1 MSLLISGTSSKAPAT
16 QTASSEAARIASSSA
31 ISVVPTR
38 SLEGRVFLALRAV
51 ARRASR
57 PAYRL
62 LSSLGVPFATSAVSA
77 TLCDNMRG
85 SSSNCSPIGN
95 PTRLFLDSGGVPAC
109 SLSTTRE
116 CHAQNASAVA
126 AGYYRRT
133 SNASMP
139 VAPPPSAA
147 MSAAS
152 RRTAPSATSKGAGS
166 SVRKRL
172 TMISVRTPITDSRG
186 PVMPTSVM

>member
-38 SLEGRVFLALRAV
+38 SLEGRVFLALRAM
-51 ARRASR
+51 ARCALR

-109 SLSTTRE
+109 SLTTTRE
-116 CHAQNASAVA
+116 CHTTVDCGVPFSPSPHSPQPLAQDKRDDHAL
-126 AGYYRRT
+126 G
-133 SNASMP
+133 ASMY
-139 VAPPPSAA
+139 VAGAKAGPTVAGMPEQDG
-147 MSAAS
+147 
-152 RRTAPSATSKGAGS
+152 ATDCRS
-166 SVRKRL
+166 SL
-172 TMISVRTPITDSRG
+172 PILR
-186 PVMPTSVM
+186 